1 MIPLRVS
8 IALLCVAAAAPLAA
22 AAVDVPDG
30 FAVTSVSI
38 APAGAL
44 AGALDRLPNGRL
56 ALFDGVE
63 LAEID
68 PLTGSKVLT
77 LHTPP
82 SAVYASFV
90 RTDPTGTYALF
101 GETSNHEIWRVPLAG
116 GPATLVATLPYS
128 YACWFRAPGRAVIAH
143 GDASFQSTRIVELDV
158 DTGATDV
165 LADVPGPSG
174 PVAFDDEG
182 NLYYGTNDPSFPAP
196 PHQQTVLRF
205 SADAVLSALGPTH
218 LTDTQA
224 TVFAAG
230 FTAISSFAFD
240 GEGDLLVGDSIDGVV
255 TEIGPNG
262 TSKGALAVES
272 HGSFPSVG
280 PLAFVPGTA
289 PGAQFAPYQPEE
301 AGTLYALST
310 DFLTFNDLNR
320 ITPRRAVASA
330 SPPGPIAAG
339 PFSFGI
345 DHGPDGGFGLLFVAL
360 SPLPAELPVPHAGT
374 TFAIGFDPATLLG
387 SAPILLDTGGA
398 LSIAANHPGG
408 PATLVVQAALF
419 DPGLGA
425 VGTTTPL
432 VLTFR

>member
-1 MIPLRVS
+1 MAPLRVS
-8 IALLCVAAAAPLAA
+8 IALLCVAAAAGRVS

-30 FAVTSVSI
+30 FAVTSFSV

-44 AGALDRLPNGRL
+44 VGALDRLPNGRL

-68 PLTGSKVLT
+68 PLTGSKVHS
-77 LHTPP
+77 LHTPA
-82 SAVYASFV
+82 STVFASFV

-116 GPATLVATLPYS
+116 GAATLVATIPYN

-158 DTGATDV
+158 ATGATDV
-165 LADVPGPSG
+165 IADVPGPSG
-174 PVAFDDEG
+174 PVAFDADG

-205 SADAVLSALGPTH
+205 AADAVLSALGPGS

-224 TVFAAG
+224 TVFATG

-255 TEIGPNG
+255 TEFGPDG
-262 TSKGALAVES
+262 APKGALAVES

-280 PLAFVPGTA
+280 PLAFVPGNATD
-289 PGAQFAPYQPEE
+289 AQFAPFQSED
-301 AGTLYALST
+301 AGALYALST

-320 ITPRRAVASA
+320 IAPRRAVASA
-330 SPPGPIAAG
+330 SPPGPVPAG
-339 PFSFGI
+339 PFTFGI
-345 DHGPDGGFGLLFVAL
+345 EHAPDDGFGLLFVAL
-360 SPLPAELPVPHAGT
+360 APLPAELPVTHAGT
-374 TFAIGFDPATLLG
+374 TFPIGFDPATLLG
-387 SAPILLDTGGA
+387 SAPILLDRGGA

-408 PATLVVQAALF
+408 PLTLVAQAALF
-419 DPGLGA
+419 DPGLGP